1 MIQWYCRDVATCP
14 TFKMHWLIEYME
26 YCLACNGGFTYRV
39 NIWHHGM
46 FGRHKRLES
55 AWTFE
60 SNFDSCGFQ
69 VLNGIFQ
76 GIHAVSSTQLF
87 PCHDVRRFEV
97 IQRWYCARNLVHH
110 EVIKDHKGTSLSSL
124 NAVVTQIWHSAQSHD
139 TLFLGLHELGGCP
152 SHHHMISSMC
162 F

>member
-1 MIQWYCRDVATCP
+1 M
-14 TFKMHWLIEYME
+14 
-26 YCLACNGGFTYRV
+26 
-39 NIWHHGM
+39 WHHGM

-55 AWTFE
+55 AWTSE

-76 GIHAVSSTQLF
+76 GVHAVSSTQLF

-110 EVIKDHKGTSLSSL
+110 EVIKDHKGTSLGSLFKCSSHTDL
-124 NAVVTQIWHSAQSHD
+124 TQCSVTRHPFLWTTWVGWLFFPSPYDLFYVFLVPPGYRRLDETGPVHSHS
-139 TLFLGLHELGGCP
+139 
-152 SHHHMISSMC
+152 ISTTTRYYWYWTGSIQL
-162 F
+162 